1 MAQSVTCLPHK
12 HEDLSSERA
21 STPVPMHKATLDASA
36 GERRQRDFPGLL
48 AGDVCAPGSTDS
60 KAERDQ

>member
-21 STPVPMHKATLDASA
+21 STPVPTHKATFDA
-36 GERRQRDFPGLL
+36 GECRGDFPGLL
-48 AGDVCAPGSTDS
+48 AGDVRAPGSTDN
-60 KAERDQ
+60 KVERD